1 MKMTNIVTVTGM
13 KRSKGEYEGTAYDST
28 KFYIESDLDASKG
41 NACGRATSD
50 FTIGT
55 STEYDKYPHAPDAF
69 PYQAEADFEI
79 VTSGKETK
87 LQLTALRPKQR
98 VSQAKAA

>member
-1 MKMTNIVTVTGM
+1 MKFTNLVTVTGM
-13 KRSKGEYEGTAYDST
+13 KRSKGEYEGNPYDST
-28 KFYIESDLDASKG
+28 KFYIESDLDSSKG

-55 STEYDKYPHAPDAF
+55 SAEYDKYPHTPDAF
-69 PYQAEADFEI
+69 PYQADADFEL

-87 LQLTALRPKQR
+87 LQLVGLRPKQR
-98 VSQAKAA
+98 IPQPKAA